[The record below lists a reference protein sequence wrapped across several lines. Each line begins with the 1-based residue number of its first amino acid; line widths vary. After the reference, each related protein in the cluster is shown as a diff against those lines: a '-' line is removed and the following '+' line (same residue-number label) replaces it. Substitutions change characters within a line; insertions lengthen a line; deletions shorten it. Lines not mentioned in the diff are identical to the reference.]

1 MRKKKQKVIE
11 KENDKIRVFEYI
23 LNKERFSKDTHTLN
37 TRVWRLDKAY
47 KKQKH
52 THSKQKNSE
61 GC

>member
-1 MRKKKQKVIE
+1 MIE

-52 THSKQKNSE
+52 TTHSKQKNSE